1 MTLKNAR
8 LDCDRAL
15 DLLIERGMETSDRDP
30 DFLQCHLASCSSCSE
45 QSLAINNALRDMRN
59 DVVYAQP
66 AMVRA
71 TQSRVRARAAELRAQ
86 QETLRP
92 LWIASSLA
100 LVWAFVSMPLMWQ
113 GFAWMGH
120 TLHTPDYVWQTA
132 FGFLALAPLTAVS
145 GISVA
150 KFRKA
155 TA

>member
-1 MTLKNAR
+1 MTLRNLR

-15 DLLIERGMETSDRDP
+15 DLLIARGLEMSDHDSG
-30 DFLQCHLASCSSCSE
+30 FLQCHLASCTSCAE
-45 QSLAINNALRDMRN
+45 QSLIINNAVHDMRN

-71 TQSRVRARAAELRAQ
+71 TQLRVRARAAELRSQ
-86 QETLRP
+86 QETMRP

-120 TLHTPDYVWQTA
+120 TLHTPDYVWQTT
-132 FGFLALAPLTAVS
+132 FGFLALAPLTAI
-145 GISVA
+145 GTIGVA

-155 TA
+155 AA

>member
-1 MTLKNAR
+1 MTLRN
-8 LDCDRAL
+8 LHLECDRAR
-15 DLLIERGMETSDRDP
+15 DLLIARGMEISDRDS

-45 QSLAINNALRDMRN
+45 QSLVINDAVHDMRN

-71 TQSRVRARAAELRAQ
+71 TQLRVRMRAAELRAQ
-86 QETLRP
+86 QETMRP

-120 TLHTPDYVWQTA
+120 MLHTPDYMWQTA
-132 FGFLALAPLTAVS
+132 FGFLALAPLTAVG
-145 GISVA
+145 GIGVA